1 MADGGLYFI
10 DVTVR
15 PCSYVADVIT
25 GSWASLQEGLK
36 NGNGKV
42 VHGFKVMIFTS
53 TD

>member
-1 MADGGLYFI
+1 MADGGLHFI

-15 PCSYVADVIT
+15 PCSYIADVIA
-25 GSWASLQEGLK
+25 GSWASLQEGSLK
-36 NGNGKV
+36 GNGKV